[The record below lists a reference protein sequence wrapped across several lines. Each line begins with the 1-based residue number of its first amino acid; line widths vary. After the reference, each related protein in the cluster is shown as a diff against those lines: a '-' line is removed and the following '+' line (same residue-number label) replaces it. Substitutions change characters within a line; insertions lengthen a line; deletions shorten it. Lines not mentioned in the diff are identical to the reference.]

1 MLGQSVTGGSARPLP
16 GLRLEP
22 LRTEPTVATPASTA
36 SRSPEHGGGDSSAR
50 AHPSAKPSGE
60 VIAVTSHDDFL
71 LELGEALGGQVS
83 LRPVDSVA
91 AALEHLSGSRRL
103 QLLMVDSRGS
113 SDLRGEVDKVHARAP
128 QVPIIVFATADAE
141 KSTAGTL
148 RSSNVFAVLPIPVD
162 RRKTAAIFEGA
173 LADAADKRTAGR
185 GATAHTGAAAQA
197 RGADLR
203 AQSRAP
209 LVPEPTSAPTAPHA
223 QSAEEFEAPP
233 PARSKPLIFGLI
245 AAALLVLAGG
255 AVWFFSTGKHAQAP
269 TGVASAAGSSAA
281 PLTGAAS
288 APSPA
293 SPPGVVPHGPS
304 SLPGSS
310 VAAAPGASS
319 GPATGSAAE
328 PLAAAPVPAAQGTLD
343 ELLEKA
349 RLAMRERR
357 YTEPATNCALLYYH
371 SALGVDPTN
380 GEARDGMTRLAGLLG
395 TRFDESVAA
404 GHYDEAAEALA
415 GLRIAAPQDSHL
427 ALRQEQLLKGEWT
440 SALAAD
446 NTDRAALILRQAEQS
461 GALSS
466 GELARWRLELARH
479 QSDARGKHFA
489 DLLNQRIRE
498 GKLLEPS
505 GDSAKYYLQQ
515 LAQVAPQNPIAQR
528 GARDFIAATL
538 RKARDAALGGHSS
551 ESDRWLAEARGAG
564 MTAADLASYQHDV
577 ATARQRAATADSD
590 RLAQL
595 ARARIQDGHLT
606 DPANDSAIYY
616 LDALQSSYGDSAT
629 VESIGR
635 DFAARLLEQAARSA
649 RAGRLTEMSSEL
661 ALAQR
666 WGADPVLVQAV
677 QQVATGRSTQGS
689 GAAPASA
696 PRLPPGFAP
705 KRIRYQE
712 PEYPEQALD
721 DQVSGSVEVGFTV
734 DLAGRP
740 RDIRVIESTPPRVF
754 DRAALNAVS
763 HWRYE
768 PVIIDNVPTEV
779 PWRLVIRFQAPKQ

>member
-1 MLGQSVTGGSARPLP
+1 MV
-16 GLRLEP
+16 
-22 LRTEPTVATPASTA
+22 
-36 SRSPEHGGGDSSAR
+36 
-50 AHPSAKPSGE
+50 
-60 VIAVTSHDDFL
+60 AVTSHDDFL
-71 LELGEALGGQVS
+71 LELGEALGGQVA

-103 QLLMVDSRGS
+103 QLLMIDSRGS

-128 QVPIIVFATADAE
+128 QVPIIVFAAAEAE
-141 KSTAGTL
+141 KSTAGAL

-173 LADAADKRTAGR
+173 LADAAEKRNAGR
-185 GATAHTGAAAQA
+185 GAVAHAGAASHA

-209 LVPEPTSAPTAPHA
+209 LVPEPASLPTAPHA
-223 QSAEEFEAPP
+223 PAHEELEAPP
-233 PARSKPLIFGLI
+233 PARTKPLLFGLA
-245 AAALLVLAGG
+245 AAALLVLAIAGG
-255 AVWFFSTGKHAQAP
+255 AVWFFSTGKPAQAP
-269 TGVASAAGSSAA
+269 AGVASTAGPSAA
-281 PLTGAAS
+281 PLKGPAAAS
-288 APSPA
+288 SPTTSPGVLPRAPS
-293 SPPGVVPHGPS
+293 S
-304 SLPGSS
+304 SPGSS
-310 VAAAPGASS
+310 VAAAPGA
-319 GPATGSAAE
+319 AVE
-328 PLAAAPVPAAQGTLD
+328 PLTAAAVPAAQGTLD

-357 YTEPATNCALLYYH
+357 YTEPATNCALLYYR
-371 SALGVDPTN
+371 SALGVDPSN

-415 GLRIAAPQDSHL
+415 GLKVAAPQDSHL
-427 ALRQEQLLKGEWT
+427 ALRQGQLLKAEWAG
-440 SALAAD
+440 ALAAD
-446 NTDRAALILRQAEQS
+446 NTDRAAVILRQAEQS

-479 QSDARGKHFA
+479 QTDARGKHFA
-489 DLLNQRIRE
+489 DLLNERIRE

-505 GDSAKYYLQQ
+505 GDSAQYYLQQ
-515 LAQVAPQNPIAQR
+515 LAQLAPQNPIAQH

-551 ESDRWLAEARGAG
+551 DSDKWLAEARGAG

-595 ARARIQDGHLT
+595 ARTRIQDGHLT
-606 DPANDSAIYY
+606 DPAEDSAIYY
-616 LDALQSSYGDSAT
+616 LNELKGSYGDSAT

-649 RAGRLTEMSSEL
+649 RAGQLTEMSSEL
-661 ALAQR
+661 ALAQH

-677 QQVATGRSTQGS
+677 QQIATGRGTPMS
-689 GAAPASA
+689 GAAPATA

-712 PEYPEQALD
+712 PEYPQQALD
-721 DQVSGSVEVGFTV
+721 EQISGSVEVGFTV
-734 DLAGRP
+734 DLEGRP
-740 RDIRVIESTPPRVF
+740 RDVRVIASSPPRVF

-768 PVIIDNVPTEV
+768 PAIIDNVPTEV
-779 PWRLVIRFQAPKQ
+779 PWRLVIRFQAPQQ